1 MKYLASNIVNRALK
15 LADVAN
21 TDFIGYDEQIQYL
34 NDSFKDLF
42 QVLINKG
49 DSQFVKE
56 VELGGAYSTNNYAEY
71 ELPWDL
77 YRIKC
82 IQDKYSGREILRKAT
97 TESINSGTYDIV
109 NDKLRIYGFSG
120 SHLMMTYYIT
130 PPYLSYPNK
139 SIDIDEVS
147 IVSTAKNS
155 ALIDNGDGT
164 LSVVNLLTKDVVS
177 TFEWADNTDSI
188 VLGNGHFF
196 YDNKWYNFRGEEI
209 GVSPHGVGVVY
220 DDKWN
225 ILSYT
230 TDLTIE
236 SRTTVLKQ
244 LNEDPIQ
251 PRILYDGN
259 DIGFYGKKLYVNQ
272 AEVAEMD
279 SNITA
284 ILPTNCIFNDC
295 KVFII
300 ACGQKLYYALFSP
313 LYTVVS
319 IEEIELYGQETLWFI
334 DYGPIVS
341 DGTFTQLLSWVP
353 DTLMNFPNELYFSVM
368 SADLAVKYAM
378 KANADTGSLDNLYQK
393 YYNQFM
399 NSLSQAAGYTRIKN
413 AYR

>member
-1 MKYLASNIVNRALK
+1 MKYLASNIVSRSLK

-21 TDFIGYDEQIQYL
+21 TDFIGYEEKLQYL

-42 QVLINKG
+42 QLLINKG

-56 VELGGAYSTNNYAEY
+56 VELGGAYSTNTYTEY

-109 NDKLRIYGFSG
+109 NNKLRIYGFSG

-164 LSVVNLLTKDVVS
+164 LSVVNLLTKDAVS
-177 TFEWADNTDSI
+177 TFEWSDNTDSI
-188 VLGNGHFF
+188 TLGNGHFF
-196 YDNKWYNFRGEEI
+196 YDNKWYNFMGDELST
-209 GVSPHGVGVVY
+209 SPHGVGVVY

-225 ILSYT
+225 VLSFADNTIINRQNVILK
-230 TDLTIE
+230 TIE
-236 SRTTVLKQ
+236 GT
-244 LNEDPIQ
+244 IQ
-251 PRILYDGN
+251 PRLLYDGN
-259 DIGFYGKKLYVNQ
+259 DIGFYNKQLYVNQ
-272 AEVAEMD
+272 VAIAEMD

-319 IEEIELYGQETLWFI
+319 IEEIELGGQAPLWSI

-378 KANADTGSLDNLYQK
+378 KANADTGALDNLYQK